1 MLGCNK
7 GIGANKRHRS
17 GGLKM
22 SNTVLEAKDLCKTYI
37 VEGNSNNVL
46 QNINLSIEEGEFV
59 SIMGP
64 SGSGKSTLLYTIS
77 GMDDASAGTILF
89 DGEDISKLSDKEM
102 TKKRLLKMG
111 FIFQQMYMM
120 KKLCIMDN
128 IVLPGY
134 QAKLKSREEVNKQAE
149 DLMRRLGII
158 DLAEREIT
166 EVSGGQLQ
174 RACLARALINNPKV
188 LFADEPTGAL
198 NSKASKEVL
207 DEMVKANREG
217 ATILMVT
224 HSEKVAANSDR
235 ILYLVDGNIKGELV
249 FGKLG
254 KKNSTLTGEEE
265 VPTAQDAEE
274 NTDRNNAQE
283 LAKRERQLRNWL
295 EEMGW

>member
-1 MLGCNK
+1 
-7 GIGANKRHRS
+7 
-17 GGLKM
+17 M

-265 VPTAQDAEE
+265 VPTAQDAEK